1 MKETSGQ
8 KPAGVALVAFISL
21 FPVFAAAQGIPP
33 EPVRGKLPGPFVLT
47 GHKDRV
53 FTLSFSPDGRQI
65 ASVGQDSTVRLWDAS
80 NGKNLFI
87 LRGHTGNVYG
97 AAFSPDGRRLATVSG
112 GQGQDA
118 QNQRPGELKLWET
131 ATGKE
136 ILTLKGHKGPV
147 YGVAFSPDGKRLA
160 TSSADS
166 TIKLWDAVTGSELL
180 TLKGHT
186 ATVYAVAFSPDGKRL
201 AACSG
206 NFFQNQPGQL
216 KLWDAVSGKELI
228 TFKGHTLT
236 VYHVAFSPDGRRI
249 ASGSGDNTAKIWDI
263 DTGQPVITL
272 KGHADQVWN
281 VAFSPDGQRVAT
293 ASRDKTAKVW
303 DIYVG
308 KEIVTLRGHTNE
320 VYSVAFSPDG
330 RRLASAGAD
339 ATVRVSDATGV
350 RDAYS
355 ERIIELSAKEL
366 DSLWNDL
373 GAEDAVRANR
383 AVWMAAAAPQ
393 QAVPML
399 KERLTPALPLSDPKR
414 IVQLIADLDARK
426 YTVREKAT
434 LELERMGPLAQ
445 ADLHKALTREPSLE
459 MRKRVERLL
468 EKLQGPITNPE
479 TLQALRG
486 IAVLQLIG
494 SPDAQGVLETLAR
507 GCPEARLTQEA
518 KIAVERMARRSPRP

>member
-8 KPAGVALVAFISL
+8 TPAGVVVVALILL
-21 FPVFAAAQGIPP
+21 FPVLGAAQEIPP
-33 EPVRGKLPGPFVLT
+33 APVKGKVPGPFVLT

-53 FTLSFSPDGRQI
+53 FTLAFSPDGQQL
-65 ASVGQDSTVRLWDAS
+65 ASVGQDSTARLWDAS

-118 QNQRPGELKLWET
+118 QNQKPGELKLWET

-166 TIKLWDAVTGSELL
+166 TIKLWDAATGSELL
-180 TLKGHT
+180 TLKGHA

-216 KLWDAVSGKELI
+216 KLWDTATGKELM

-263 DTGQPVITL
+263 DTGQPIITL

-303 DIYVG
+303 DMYVG
-308 KEIVTLRGHTNE
+308 KEIVTVQGHTNE

-355 ERIIELSAKEL
+355 EHTVLSAKEL
-366 DSLWNDL
+366 DSLWTDL

-383 AVWMAAAAPQ
+383 AVWLAAAAPR

-399 KERLTPALPLSDPKR
+399 KERLTPALPLADPKR
-414 IVQLIADLDARK
+414 IGQLLADLDARK
-426 YTVREKAT
+426 YAVREKAT
-434 LELERMGPLAQ
+434 RELEKMGPLAQ
-445 ADLHKALTREPSLE
+445 TDLQKALTREPSLE
-459 MRKRVERLL
+459 MRKRIERLL
-468 EKLQGPITNPE
+468 EKLQGPITSPE
-479 TLQALRG
+479 TLQSLRG

-494 SPDAQGVLETLAR
+494 TPDALGVLETLAR

-518 KIAVERMARRSPRP
+518 KIALERMARRSVRP